1 MLTLGLDIGTTTISI
16 VVMDRVNKK
25 VVETGNIPN
34 DSFLKTENSW
44 EKTQDAELILKKTV
58 KLLNEYLLRYPEV
71 ESIGLTGQMHGI
83 LYLDGEGRAISLLY
97 TWQYGG
103 GSELIEKMQD
113 AKKRTVLWHPE
124 ME

>member
-34 DSFLKTENSW
+34 DSFLKTENFW

-71 ESIGLTGQMHGI
+71 RF
-83 LYLDGEGRAISLLY
+83 LY
-97 TWQYGG
+97 
-103 GSELIEKMQD
+103 
-113 AKKRTVLWHPE
+113 
-124 ME
+124 

>member
-1 MLTLGLDIGTTTISI
+1 MACKSEKVVASLFHLDNFIFAIWENCESEKMVMLTMGLDIGTTTISI

-71 ESIGLTGQMHGI
+71 RF
-83 LYLDGEGRAISLLY
+83 LY
-97 TWQYGG
+97 
-103 GSELIEKMQD
+103 
-113 AKKRTVLWHPE
+113 
-124 ME
+124 